1 MVKDESIQSNSS
13 VCLKII
19 DNQFLKLLDSD
30 KWKFI
35 NRMTTIL
42 EKHEAAFDI
51 KGHRDGPPGLRVW
64 CGPTIEP
71 EDLEYYYRG

>member
-1 MVKDESIQSNSS
+1 LQ
-13 VCLKII
+13 II
-19 DNQFLKLLDSD
+19 DNQFLKLLDSE

-35 NRMTTIL
+35 NHMTTIL

-51 KGHRDGPPGLRVW
+51 KGHRDGPPGLRIW

-71 EDLEYYYRG
+71 EDLEYLLPWLDWTFQYLKTKNF